1 MVQEFKVPF
10 SLILYL
16 FVVDY
21 LRISFVL
28 KNKEARKQLDPK
40 KFALINN
47 PKTVIKTC
55 FFKKKFFY

>member
-55 FFKKKFFY
+55 FF